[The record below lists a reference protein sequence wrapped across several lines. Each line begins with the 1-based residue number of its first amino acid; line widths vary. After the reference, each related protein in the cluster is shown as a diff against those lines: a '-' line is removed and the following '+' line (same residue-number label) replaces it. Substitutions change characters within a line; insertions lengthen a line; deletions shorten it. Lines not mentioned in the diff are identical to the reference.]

1 MPVQLNSQTGS
12 SEQVDETLRR
22 KTSASVRVSI
32 PGIIQSFNAENCT
45 VTVQPAI
52 SGWGQDGTGNLVS
65 KDLPLLQDCPVIFP
79 RGGGVSI
86 TFPLSEG
93 DECLIMFADRGIDF
107 WHQSGGINKAVDDRM
122 HDLSDAFVIPG
133 PTSNPRTLKGVST
146 DSIEIRN
153 DDGSTKVGLSSK
165 SGEIYGM
172 APNGFNLNGL
182 KIHGDGRLQLVD
194 GTFVDKHNH
203 GGVQKGDDLT
213 LELGEL

>member
-22 KTSASVRVSI
+22 KTSASVRVST
-32 PGIIQSFNAENCT
+32 PGIIQSFDAENCT
-45 VTVQPAI
+45 ATVQPAI
-52 SGWGQDGTGNLVS
+52 SGWGQDSAGNLVS

-133 PTSNPRTLKGVST
+133 PTSNPRALKGVST
-146 DSIEIRN
+146 NSIQIRTDSGAQFIELTQS
-153 DDGSTKVGLSSK
+153 GSVNIT
-165 SGEIYGM
+165 
-172 APNGFNLNGL
+172 APIITLNGDVQVNGAVTST
-182 KIHGDGRLQLVD
+182 GDMKAGSISVQSH
-194 GTFVDKHNH
+194 THT
-203 GGVQKGDDLT
+203 GVQPGNSSTGKP
-213 LELGEL
+213 E